1 MINVTNKKYKD
12 TVLFIYGM
20 FFSGS
25 ELEFWENILENESI
39 L

>member
-1 MINVTNKKYKD
+1 MKTKHIMINVTNKKHKD

-25 ELEFWENILENESI
+25 ELEF
-39 L
+39 